1 MVFEGRRRKR
11 KDIFEIIKE
20 FEEALER
27 EFEEIFDRF
36 LGHYETKSMWC
47 SDGTLEPLVEVKEE
61 EDRYLITIDLPLANL
76 KTLSI
81 VGKYNIIEIRCQL
94 KRDVK
99 LDKWVIQRQT
109 TFREYRKTIELPE
122 DADVSRFQ
130 VRKYE
135 NFSIIEI
142 VVPKKFRSLREFR

>member
-1 MVFEGRRRKR
+1 MFESRRRRRK
-11 KDIFEIIKE
+11 DILEIIKE

-36 LGHYETKSMWC
+36 LSHYETKSMWC

-61 EDRYLITIDLPLANL
+61 EDKYLIIVDLPLANL

-81 VGKYNIIEIRCQL
+81 TGKYNVIEIRCQL
-94 KRDVK
+94 KKDVR
-99 LDKWVIQRQT
+99 LDRWVIQRQT
-109 TFREYRKTIELPE
+109 TFREYRKAIELPE
-122 DADVSRFQ
+122 DADVSKFQ
-130 VRKYE
+130 VRKHE

-142 VVPKKFRSLREFR
+142 IVPKKFRSLHEFR

>member
-1 MVFEGRRRKR
+1 MFESRRRRRK
-11 KDIFEIIKE
+11 DILEIIKE

-36 LGHYETKSMWC
+36 LSHYETKSMWC

-61 EDRYLITIDLPLANL
+61 EDKYLIIVDLPLANL

-81 VGKYNIIEIRCQL
+81 TGKYNVIEIRCQL
-94 KRDVK
+94 KKDVR
-99 LDKWVIQRQT
+99 LDRWVIQRQT
-109 TFREYRKTIELPE
+109 TFREYRKAIELPE
-122 DADVSRFQ
+122 DADVSKFQ

-135 NFSIIEI
+135 NLSIIEI
-142 VVPKKFRSLREFR
+142 VIPKKFGSLREFR